1 MELLFRGIARA
12 GGIEVP
18 AEVRIF
24 EPPKRKPRQ
33 DRLSTKTAEALHGL
47 ARAFNR
53 LADRLAAH
61 AGSAG
66 GRPVAP

>member
-24 EPPKRKPRQ
+24 ERPERKPRV
-33 DRLSTKTAEALHGL
+33 RRFSAKLAEASHSL
-47 ARAFNR
+47 ALR
-53 LADRLAAH
+53 LKRGAGRLVAH
-61 AGSAG
+61 AGPAG

>member
-18 AEVRIF
+18 PEVRIF
-24 EPPKRKPRQ
+24 EPPKRKPRES
-33 DRLSTKTAEALHGL
+33 RLSVKLREATRGL
-47 ARAFNR
+47 AGWLKR
-53 LADRLAAH
+53 LAERLATH

-66 GRPVAP
+66 GRPIAP

>member
-18 AEVRIF
+18 AEVQIF
-24 EPPKRKPRQ
+24 EPPKRRPRQ
-33 DRLSTKTAEALHGL
+33 HRLSTRTAEALHLL
-47 ARAFNR
+47 ARAFDR
-53 LADRLAAH
+53 LADHLAAN
-61 AGSAG
+61 AGPAG